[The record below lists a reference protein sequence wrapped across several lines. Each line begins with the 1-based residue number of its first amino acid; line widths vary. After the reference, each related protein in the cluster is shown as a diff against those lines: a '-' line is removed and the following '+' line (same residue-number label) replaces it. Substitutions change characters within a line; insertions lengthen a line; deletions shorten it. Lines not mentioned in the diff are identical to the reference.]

1 MVNVNFI
8 ACILYVMLS
17 ISNMLGYINI
27 DNSEVFGMTLGTL
40 FLCIAPLFSKKHEKI
55 KFLNY
60 LLAIIFIV
68 GFHLFKDS
76 EIIAK
81 NSESNTWLL
90 LSLGVTFLSNYIN
103 ELNRKSNE
111 IEKRNAQLKNDKE
124 QIEKLKKEVQKL
136 KNHKE

>member
-8 ACILYVMLS
+8 ACILYIILS
-17 ISNMLGYINI
+17 IGNMLGYISI

-40 FLCIAPLFSKKHEKI
+40 FLCIAPLFSQKQEKI

-60 LLAIIFIV
+60 LLAIMFVV

-76 EIIAK
+76 AIIAE
-81 NSESNTWLL
+81 NSETNTWLL
-90 LSLGVTFLSNYIN
+90 LSLAVTFLSNYFN

-111 IEKRNAQLKNDKE
+111 IEKRNAQLKKEKE
-124 QIEKLKKEVQKL
+124 QIEKLKKEV
-136 KNHKE
+136 